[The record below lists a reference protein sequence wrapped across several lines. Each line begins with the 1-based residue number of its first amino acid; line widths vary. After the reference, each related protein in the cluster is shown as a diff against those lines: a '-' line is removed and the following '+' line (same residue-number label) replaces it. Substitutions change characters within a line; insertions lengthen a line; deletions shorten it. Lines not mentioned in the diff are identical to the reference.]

1 MRQVIRILVVG
12 CGNMGASHAKAYHD
26 LDGFEIVGLVAPG
39 ERKRKLNSELGNIYK
54 LFDSYEDAL
63 AETKPDAVCIAT
75 YPDTHKDYAIK
86 AFQSGA
92 HVFMEKPLAEDV
104 TSAQDV
110 VDAAVKYDRKLVVG
124 YILRYH
130 PSWIK
135 FIELS
140 KTMGKP
146 LVMRMN
152 LNQQSHGY
160 MWNVHKNLMSSL
172 SPIVDCGVHYIDVM
186 CQMVGAKPLYVSAIG
201 ARLTDDIPTW
211 NYNYGQLQLHFED
224 GSVGWYEAGWG
235 PMVSQNAFFVKDVFG
250 PNGAVSIV
258 ANKAS
263 DEGQSDSVASHTKTE
278 SLRVHYADL
287 NSNNEFMKVDEWINL
302 SDEPDHQEL
311 CNREQLFFLQAILD
325 DLDLSASMED
335 AINSLRIALACDEAV
350 KTRQM
355 IKL

>member
-1 MRQVIRILVVG
+1 MQVIKILVVG

-26 LDGFEIVGLVAPG
+26 LDGFEIVGLVARG
-39 ERKRKLNSELGNIYK
+39 DSKHKLNTELGADYA
-54 LFDSYEDAL
+54 LFESYEEAL
-63 AETKPDAVCIAT
+63 LQTKPDAVCIAT

-86 AFQSGA
+86 AFESGA
-92 HVFMEKPLAEDV
+92 HVFIEKPLAEDV
-104 TSAQDV
+104 TSAEAV
-110 VDAAVKYDRKLVVG
+110 VSAAIKYNKKLVVG

-130 PSWIK
+130 PSWMK

-160 MWNVHKNLMSSL
+160 MWNVHRNLMSSL

-186 CQMVGAKPLYVSAIG
+186 CQMVGVKPVRVSAIG
-201 ARLTDDIPTW
+201 ARLTDDIPDW
-211 NYNYGQLQLHFED
+211 NYNYGQLQLYFED

-250 PNGAVSIV
+250 PKGSVSIV
-258 ANKAS
+258 ADKAS
-263 DEGQSDSVASHTKTE
+263 NEGKSDSVAAHTQTE

-287 NSNNEFMKVDEWINL
+287 DANNEFVKKDEWVNL
-302 SDEPDHQEL
+302 ADEPDHQEL
-311 CNREQLFFLQAILD
+311 CNREQRFFQQAILED
-325 DLDLSASMED
+325 IDLSSSMED
-335 AINSLRIALACDEAV
+335 AVNSLRIALACDEAV
-350 KTRQM
+350 KTKQTV
-355 IKL
+355 LL

>member
-1 MRQVIRILVVG
+1 MQVIKILVVG

-26 LDGFEIVGLVAPG
+26 LDGFEIVGLVARG
-39 ERKRKLNSELGNIYK
+39 DSKHKLNTELGADYA
-54 LFDSYEDAL
+54 LFESYEEAL
-63 AETKPDAVCIAT
+63 EQTKPDAVCIAT

-86 AFQSGA
+86 AFESGA
-92 HVFMEKPLAEDV
+92 HVFIEKPLAEDV
-104 TSAQDV
+104 TSAEEV
-110 VDAAVKYDRKLVVG
+110 VNAAITYNKKLVVG

-130 PSWIK
+130 PSWMK

-160 MWNVHKNLMSSL
+160 MWNVHRNLMSSL

-186 CQMVGAKPLYVSAIG
+186 CQMVGVKPVRVSAIG
-201 ARLTDDIPTW
+201 ARLTDDIPDW

-250 PNGAVSIV
+250 PKGSVSIV
-258 ANKAS
+258 ADKAS
-263 DEGQSDSVASHTKTE
+263 NEGKSDSVAAHTQTE

-287 NSNNEFMKVDEWINL
+287 DANNEFVKKDEWVNL
-302 SDEPDHQEL
+302 ADEPDHQEL
-311 CNREQLFFLQAILD
+311 CNREQCFFRQAILED
-325 DLDLSASMED
+325 IDLSSSMED
-335 AINSLRIALACDEAV
+335 AVNSLRIALACDEAV
-350 KTRQM
+350 KTKQTV
-355 IKL
+355 LL